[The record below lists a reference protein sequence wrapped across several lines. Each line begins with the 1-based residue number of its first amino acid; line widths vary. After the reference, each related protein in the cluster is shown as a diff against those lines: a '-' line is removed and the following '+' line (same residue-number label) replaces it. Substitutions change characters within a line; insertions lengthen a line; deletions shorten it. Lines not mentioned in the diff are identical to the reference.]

1 MKTMTAAEF
10 DANPAAARERARKE
24 RVVIEA
30 EGDLF
35 ELHQLVPP
43 HSPRSQEELEAMLL
57 EGLKGPF
64 VPFDEAMVNIRQRLK
79 QRHQA

>member
-43 HSPRSQEELEAMLL
+43 HSPRSPEELEAMLL
-57 EGLKGPF
+57 EGLQGTP
-64 VPFDEAMVNIRQRLK
+64 VPFTDELMDDIRQRVLARRK
-79 QRHQA
+79 